1 MGDGAETL
9 RVELCAG
16 LVGLTVWLRLW
27 PFSFGPCQRGEHAAE
42 NGNGSEVLHGRGANQ
57 LTIPSQP
64 APGKALLQSVIQS
77 PLVLA

>member
-1 MGDGAETL
+1 MGDGAEAL

-27 PFSFGPCQRGEHAAE
+27 SFGFGPCQRGEHAAE
-42 NGNGSEVLHGRGANQ
+42 DGNRSEVLHGRGANQ

-64 APGKALLQSVIQS
+64 APPRTLLLFVIQG
-77 PLVLA
+77 

>member
-1 MGDGAETL
+1 MRDGAEAL
-9 RVELCAG
+9 RMELRAG
-16 LVGLTVWLRLW
+16 LVSLTVGLRLVLRRA
-27 PFSFGPCQRGEHAAE
+27 GPCQRGEHAAE
-42 NGNGSEVLHGRGANQ
+42 NGNGSEVLHERGANQ